1 MNAIAARPDEFQGGP
16 NCAHCGARTR
26 LFGIETHPTVAHAEL
41 RTYVCAPCDRVQ
53 TDIELLRPGGMS
65 SVKNERVAPVAARSG
80 SVLPFFDSS
89 AFDSETAG
97 FLGQA
102 FEAAW
107 TRVRLPRSAAAD
119 RSRVERL
126 RELLAKQV
134 IEIGRRGER
143 HHDRLVQSALDRL
156 AGSSA
161 ASGIEIIARAP
172 RAD

>member
-53 TDIELLRPGGMS
+53 TDIVLLRPGRTSPPM
-65 SVKNERVAPVAARSG
+65 NEPIAARSG

-119 RSRVERL
+119 RSRVDRL